1 MGRSRGGFSTKI
13 HAIVDGKGR
22 PLHLELTPGQ
32 KHEASVAE
40 TLLEHAQG
48 KAFIADT
55 GYDSER
61 IRAAVKARQMKA
73 VIPSHPTRKVKRRY
87 NKVLKP
93 LSRKLRSQM
102 TDAETTLWS
111 KLRRKQLQNLQFY
124 RQKPLGRFIV
134 DFYCPTARLVI
145 EIDGGQHYT
154 KEGVDLDTNRDAEL
168 NEMGLHV
175 LRFSNR
181 DVLGKMEGVI
191 VQIAEHLDSKP
202 GR

>member
-1 MGRSRGGFSTKI
+1 
-13 HAIVDGKGR
+13 
-22 PLHLELTPGQ
+22 
-32 KHEASVAE
+32 
-40 TLLEHAQG
+40 
-48 KAFIADT
+48 
-55 GYDSER
+55 
-61 IRAAVKARQMKA
+61 
-73 VIPSHPTRKVKRRY
+73 
-87 NKVLKP
+87 
-93 LSRKLRSQM
+93 M
-102 TDAETTLWS
+102 TDAETALWS

-154 KEGVDLDTNRDAEL
+154 KEGVALDTNRDAEL

-175 LRFSNR
+175 LRFSNL
-181 DVLGKMEGVI
+181 DVLGNREGVI